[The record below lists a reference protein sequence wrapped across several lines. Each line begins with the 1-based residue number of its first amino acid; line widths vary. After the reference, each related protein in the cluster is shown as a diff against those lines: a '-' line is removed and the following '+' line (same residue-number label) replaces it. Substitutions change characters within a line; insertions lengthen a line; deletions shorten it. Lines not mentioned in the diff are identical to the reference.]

1 MELAELT
8 RRRKALANKMTS
20 NSVAILSSANRNFR
34 TRDVENPFRQD
45 SDFLYLTGISEPNL
59 LYVIFEKDDVLYSF
73 LFRDNTSEKE
83 KIWDGDRPENSEIL
97 EKFGFTKVFNY
108 ENYIETLV
116 ELISNKEALY
126 IESGVNEELDNFISN
141 NLASS
146 AMSNRSGF
154 SFPKK
159 VIALHSITQKLRL
172 VKSQYEIDLVKR
184 AAEVSVQGHIAAMK
198 KAKPG
203 IYEYELDAEI
213 KYIFNKNNMPFAYM
227 SIVGGGNN
235 ACTLHYIKN
244 NSILNNNELVL
255 IDAAAE
261 CNGYASDITRTF
273 PVNGKFSEEQAL
285 IYDLVLTS
293 QEKAINFIK
302 PGITWDELHNITVT
316 TISKG
321 LVELKILKESF
332 EEVIKKELYKDFYM
346 HKTGHWLGLDV
357 HDVGEYENIK
367 FEPGMIITVEP
378 GVYINQYNNRVE
390 SKWRGIGVRIED
402 DVLVTETGSEVL
414 TSKLPKKRNHV
425 EEICRNNERQ
435 G

>member
-1 MELAELT
+1 MELAELK
-8 RRRKALANKMTS
+8 RRRKSLVNKMAN
-20 NSVAILSSANRNFR
+20 NSIAILSSANRNFR
-34 TRDVENPFRQD
+34 TRDVENPFRQE

-59 LYVIFEKDDVLYSF
+59 LFVIFEKDNNIHSI

-83 KIWDGDRPENSEIL
+83 KIWDGERLDNSEIL
-97 EKFGFTKVFNY
+97 ESFGFTEVFNY
-108 ENYIETLV
+108 ENYIEKLV
-116 ELISNKEALY
+116 DLISNKETLY
-126 IESGVNEELDNFISN
+126 IESGINEDLDNFISN
-141 NLASS
+141 NIASS
-146 AMSNRSGF
+146 SMNNRGGA

-159 VIALHSITQKLRL
+159 IIALHSITQKLRL
-172 VKSQYEIDLVKR
+172 VKSQYEIDLVRK

-235 ACTLHYIKN
+235 ACILHYIKN
-244 NSILNNNELVL
+244 NSILNDNELVL

-285 IYDLVLTS
+285 IYDLVLES

-302 PGITWDELHNITVT
+302 PGITWDELHNITVQ
-316 TISKG
+316 TISEG
-321 LVELKILKESF
+321 LIELKILKESLD
-332 EEVIKKELYKDFYM
+332 EVINKELYKDFYM

-357 HDVGEYENIK
+357 HDVGEYENIL

-378 GVYINQYNNRVE
+378 GVYINQSNKNVE
-390 SKWRGIGVRIED
+390 RKWRGIGVRIED
-402 DVLVTETGSEVL
+402 DILITDNGNEVL
-414 TSKLPKKRNHV
+414 TNKLPKKRNHV
-425 EEICRNNERQ
+425 EEICNKNEE
-435 G
+435 